1 MSTYDAVVVGSGP
14 NGLSAA
20 VVLARAGLSV
30 LVLEGATTVGGG
42 ARTEELTL
50 PGFAH
55 DVCSAVHPLAAA
67 SPFLGAL
74 PLGDHGL
81 EWIEP
86 PVALAHPLDR
96 DRPALLMRDI
106 ESTARSLGEDAQAYR
121 SFVAPF
127 VRRWPQLAIDALAPL
142 HVPAHPFLLARFGL
156 RGIWSMSNLA
166 RRRFAGV
173 QGRALL
179 GGIAAHAIQPL
190 THAGTSAFALVLA
203 VASHVVGW
211 PIPRGGSRNI
221 TAALHS
227 YFTQLGGRVET
238 GTPVRTLAD
247 LPEARAVLLDLTPRQ
262 VLEIAAERLPHGY
275 RRALSRFRYGPG
287 VFKVDWALADAV
299 PWRDEACR
307 QAGTLHLGGT
317 FDEIEAG
324 EAAIERGEHPERP
337 MVLVAQPS
345 CFDASRAPRGSHTL
359 WGYCHVPNGS
369 TVDMLPRIEGQIERF
384 APGFRERVLARHVMT
399 TSDLEARNPNLVGG
413 DIGGGANTL
422 AQLFFRPLARR
433 HPCKTPV
440 RGLYLCSASTPPG
453 GGVHGMC
460 GYHAAAAAL
469 ADLFGMRADRVLTIG
484 AQS

>member
-399 TSDLEARNPNLVGG
+399 T
-413 DIGGGANTL
+413 
-422 AQLFFRPLARR
+422 
-433 HPCKTPV
+433 
-440 RGLYLCSASTPPG
+440 
-453 GGVHGMC
+453 
-460 GYHAAAAAL
+460 
-469 ADLFGMRADRVLTIG
+469 
-484 AQS
+484 

>member
-1 MSTYDAVVVGSGP
+1 
-14 NGLSAA
+14 
-20 VVLARAGLSV
+20 
-30 LVLEGATTVGGG
+30 
-42 ARTEELTL
+42 
-50 PGFAH
+50 
-55 DVCSAVHPLAAA
+55 VHPLAAA
-67 SPFLGAL
+67 SPLFAAL

-86 PVALAHPLDR
+86 PIALAHPLDH
-96 DRPALLMRDI
+96 DRPALLLRDV
-106 ESTARSLGEDAQAYR
+106 ESTARSLGEDAAAYR
-121 SFVAPF
+121 WFVAPF
-127 VRRWPQLAIDALAPL
+127 VRRWPQLAIDALAPP

-156 RGIWSMSNLA
+156 RGMWSMSSLA
-166 RRRFAGV
+166 RRRFSGAH
-173 QGRALL
+173 GRALL

-203 VASHVVGW
+203 VAAHRVGW
-211 PIPRGGSRNI
+211 PIPLGGSRRI

-247 LPEARAVLLDLTPRQ
+247 LPDARAVLLDLTPRQ
-262 VLEIAAERLPHGY
+262 VLQIAAARLPHGY

-307 QAGTLHLGGT
+307 QAGTLHLGGA
-317 FDEIEAG
+317 FDELQAG
-324 EAAIERGEHPERP
+324 EAAIARGEHPERP

-345 CFDASRAPRGSHTL
+345 RFDASRAPTGSHTL

-384 APGFRERVLARHVMT
+384 APGFRERVLARHVMM
-399 TSDLEARNPNLVGG
+399 TSDLESHNPNLVGG
-413 DIGGGANTL
+413 DIAGGANSL
-422 AQLFFRPLARR
+422 RQILFRPVASW
-433 HPCKTPV
+433 HPYRTPV

-460 GYHAAAAAL
+460 GHHAARLAL
-469 ADLFGMRADRVLTIG
+469 REVFGIVPNARRAVSTQD
-484 AQS
+484 